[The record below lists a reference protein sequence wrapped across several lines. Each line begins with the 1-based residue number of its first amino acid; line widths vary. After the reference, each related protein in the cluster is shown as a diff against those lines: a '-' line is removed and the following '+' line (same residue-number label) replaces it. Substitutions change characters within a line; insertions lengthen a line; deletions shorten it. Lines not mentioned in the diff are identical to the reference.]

1 MYLYAAGVADV
12 DLMSG
17 NQLVSSAKTLTES
30 TVTTEVS
37 SEDIRAGKGAKLF
50 GRLNLR
56 RVSNIEI
63 KND

>member
-1 MYLYAAGVADV
+1 MPEERK
-12 DLMSG
+12 
-17 NQLVSSAKTLTES
+17 SSLLNPL
-30 TVTTEVS
+30 
-37 SEDIRAGKGAKLF
+37 GLFAKLF